1 MQNNPIINKENINRF
16 LCENCGAN
24 MVFDPKNGQ
33 LTCPYCGGTKAIE
46 RSGEAIVERDYYSYL
61 RPDAERLQPMAQNAM
76 QVTCETCGA
85 TVTFVP
91 PETARNCDFCGGK
104 IVAQPKSADPLVAPE
119 GVLPFSVTAQVA
131 SGELKSWINS
141 RWFAPNNL
149 KILAQPDRV
158 GSVYIPY
165 WTFDADTYSRYTG
178 QRGEYYYET
187 QYYEENGEQ
196 KSRQVR
202 HTSWYGAAGAVSR
215 HFDDL
220 YIPATK
226 SLLPDYVKR
235 LSWEFKDLVPY
246 EPAYLAGHK
255 AQTYQVSLEE
265 GFELFKQDATA
276 IIYNDVRHDI
286 GGDEQQVH
294 GVDTDYSNI
303 TFKHLLV
310 PVYAGAYR
318 YNNKVFQ
325 IVVNGRTGEVQG
337 ERPYSWLKI
346 GLLAAFILLVLLILI
361 LISSAKR

>member
-1 MQNNPIINKENINRF
+1 MPENPQINKENINRF
-16 LCENCGAN
+16 LCANCGAN
-24 MVFDPKNGQ
+24 MVFDPQNGQ
-33 LTCPYCGGTKAIE
+33 LTCPYCGSKKAIE
-46 RSGEAIVERDYYSYL
+46 PSGEEIVERDYYSYL
-61 RPDAERLQPMAQNAM
+61 RPDAERLQPLAQNAM

-119 GVLPFSVTAQVA
+119 AVLPFSVTTQTA
-131 SGELKSWINS
+131 STALRSWINS

-149 KILAQPDRV
+149 KILAQPDKV
-158 GSVYIPY
+158 GSIYIPY
-165 WTFDADTYSRYTG
+165 WTFDADTNSSYTG
-178 QRGEYYYET
+178 ERGEHYYET
-187 QYYEENGEQ
+187 EYYEEDGER
-196 KSRQVR
+196 KSREVR
-202 HTSWYGAAGAVSR
+202 HTNWFGASGMVSR
-215 HFDDL
+215 HLDDL

-226 SLLPDYVKR
+226 SLLPDYIKR
-235 LSWEFKDLVPY
+235 LNWEFQSLVPY

-286 GGDEQQVH
+286 GGDEQRVYN
-294 GVDTDYSNI
+294 VNTDYSNV
-303 TFKHLLV
+303 TFKHLLL

-325 IVVNGRTGEVQG
+325 IVVNGTTGEVQG

-346 GLLAAFILLVLLILI
+346 GCLTIVILFVLLIVLLI
-361 LISSAKR
+361 ASTKH

>member
-1 MQNNPIINKENINRF
+1 MQNNPLINKENVNRF

-24 MVFDPKNGQ
+24 MIFDPQHGQ
-33 LTCPYCGGTKAIE
+33 LVCPYCENKKAIE
-46 RSGEAIVERDYYSYL
+46 SGSGSITEKDFYSYL
-61 RPDAERLQPMAQNAM
+61 RPDAERLQPMAKDAM
-76 QVTCETCGA
+76 QVSCDSCGA

-119 GVLPFSVTAQVA
+119 GVLPFSITTQAA
-131 SGELKSWINS
+131 SAELKTWINS
-141 RWFAPNNL
+141 RWFAPGNL
-149 KILAQPDRV
+149 KILAQPDKI

-165 WTFDADTYSRYTG
+165 WTFDADTYSSYSG
-178 QRGEYYYET
+178 ERGEYYYQTE
-187 QYYEENGEQ
+187 YYEENGEQ

-202 HTSWYGAAGAVSR
+202 YTNWFGASGAVSR

-235 LSWEFKDLVPY
+235 LNWEFGELVPY

-265 GFELFKQDATA
+265 GFELFKQDASA
-276 IIYNDVRHDI
+276 IIYNDVRIDI
-286 GGDEQQVH
+286 GGDEQRIHNVNI
-294 GVDTDYSNI
+294 DYSNV
-303 TFKHLLV
+303 TFKHLLL

-318 YNNKVFQ
+318 YNNRVFQ

-337 ERPYSWLKI
+337 ERPFSWLKI
-346 GLLAAFILLVLLILI
+346 GCLVVVILTVLLVILAI
-361 LISSAKR
+361 AAASR

>member
-1 MQNNPIINKENINRF
+1 MQNNPIIDKANINRF

-24 MVFDPKNGQ
+24 MVFDARNGQ
-33 LTCPYCGGTKAIE
+33 LTCPYCESTKAIE
-46 RSGEAIVERDYYSYL
+46 KTGAAIVERDYQSFL
-61 RPDAERLQPMAQNAM
+61 RPDAGRLQPMAENAM

-85 TVTFVP
+85 TVNFVP

-119 GVLPFSVTAQVA
+119 GVLPFSVTAQTA
-131 SGELKSWINS
+131 STALKGWISS

-149 KILAQPDRV
+149 KVLAQPDKI

-165 WTFDADTYSRYTG
+165 WTFDADSDSRYTG
-178 QRGEYYYET
+178 ERGEYYYET
-187 QYYEENGEQ
+187 EHYEENGER

-202 HTSWYGAAGAVSR
+202 HTSWYAASGAVSR

-220 YIPATK
+220 YIPAAK
-226 SLLPDYVKR
+226 SLLPDYVKQ
-235 LSWEFKDLVPY
+235 LSWEFGELVPY

-255 AQTYQVSLEE
+255 AQTYQVSLAE
-265 GFELFKQDATA
+265 GFELFKQDAAA
-276 IIYNDVRHDI
+276 IIDNDARRDI

-294 GVDTDYSNI
+294 NVDTDYSNV
-303 TFKHLLV
+303 TFKHLLL

-318 YNNKVFQ
+318 YNSKVFQ

-346 GLLAAFILLVLLILI
+346 GCLTAVILFVLLIVI
-361 LISSAKR
+361 LISSARR

>member
-1 MQNNPIINKENINRF
+1 MQNNPTIGKDNINRF

-24 MVFDPKNGQ
+24 MGFDPRYGQ
-33 LTCPYCGGTKAIE
+33 LACPYCGHKKAIE
-46 RSGEAIVERDYYSYL
+46 PKSGAITENDLNSFL
-61 RPDAERLQPMAQNAM
+61 RPDAQNLQPMARDAM

-85 TVTFVP
+85 TVSFIP

-119 GVLPFSVTAQVA
+119 GVLPFSVTTNDA
-131 SGELKSWINS
+131 STALKGWINS
-141 RWFAPNNL
+141 RWFAPSNL
-149 KILAQPDRV
+149 KVLAQPDKI
-158 GSVYIPY
+158 GSVYVPY
-165 WTFDADTYSRYTG
+165 WTFDADADSRYSG
-178 QRGEYYYET
+178 QRGDFYYQTE
-187 QYYEENGEQ
+187 YYEENGEQ
-196 KSRQVR
+196 KSREVR
-202 HTSWYGAAGAVSR
+202 YTNWNYASGAVSR

-226 SLLPDYVKR
+226 SLLPDYVKK
-235 LSWEFKDLVPY
+235 LNWEFAALVPY

-255 AQTYQVSLEE
+255 AQTYQVSLPE
-265 GFELFKQDATA
+265 GYELFKQEASA
-276 IIYNDVRHDI
+276 VIYNDVRHDI
-286 GGDEQQVH
+286 GGDEQR
-294 GVDTDYSNI
+294 VDNVETSYSNV

-346 GLLAAFILLVLLILI
+346 GCLVVFILFILLIILGI
-361 LISSAKR
+361 FGATR